1 MTNCT
6 ECNTE
11 LIHEPMYK
19 GVYGGDWITQCPVCE
34 WYSEDDEPITR
45 IKQGLTLEEL
55 VAHKLA
61 LNELYSKVHT
71 ICTPRGGSSDMR
83 RITMQGNVQYVL
95 DELLKMRRSL
105 LTQEE

>member
-1 MTNCT
+1 MSVRTPCE

-19 GVYGGDWITQCPVCE
+19 GVYGGDWVIQCPVCE
-34 WYSEDDEPITR
+34 WYSEDDEPITH

-55 VAHKLA
+55 VAHKLEVNRLHSRIHA
-61 LNELYSKVHT
+61 LLYPET
-71 ICTPRGGSSDMR
+71 TLPRQAMR
-83 RITMQGNVQYVL
+83 ANLEYLL
-95 DELLKMRRSL
+95 DEVLKMRRSL